1 MTDRRFTDEEVA
13 LILREASEVQ
23 EGGRPGGVEGGLT
36 LSQLKEIAVEVGL
49 DPKNIE
55 MAASRLAAYRNPAA
69 VPVLG
74 TPVAPQF
81 QRDVPGELSRED
93 FAELLSTIRTV
104 LGRRGITAVELNA
117 LEWKAQDYF
126 GGRYVSVV
134 PGNGKTRVRVFGN
147 FRDGMMT
154 VGLVGGMAVT
164 TLVAGVLAALGL
176 QDVVGAGILPISI
189 LVSVLPA
196 LGFWRW
202 KYRKETQVM
211 ADLAEALDDHAVE
224 LIAKRTGPPS
234 DD

>member
-23 EGGRPGGVEGGLT
+23 EGGRLGGVEGGLT

-81 QRDVPGELSRED
+81 QRDIPGELSRED
-93 FAELLSTIRTV
+93 FGELLATIRTV

-117 LEWKAQDYF
+117 LEWKARDYF

-147 FRDGMMT
+147 FRDGIMT

-164 TLVAGVLAALGL
+164 TLAAGVLAALGL
-176 QDVVGAGILPISI
+176 QDVVGAGILPIAMLLSA
-189 LVSVLPA
+189 LPA
-196 LGFWRW
+196 VGFWRW

-211 ADLAEALDDHAVE
+211 ADLADALGEQGME
-224 LIAKRTGPPS
+224 LLEQRSGGS
-234 DD
+234 SES